1 MKKNKVYH
9 TLEPYYQKDSQILIL
24 GTMPSTKSRE
34 LGFYYMHPKN
44 RFWKV
49 LSMVYQEPIL
59 DTIEAKKEFL
69 KKHKIAL
76 WDVIQS
82 CDIIGSSDSS
92 ITNVIANDIPSLLNK
107 TEIKTIY
114 TTGKKA
120 YQLYQK
126 YIDSKTKI
134 NAILLPSTS
143 PANAIFTE
151 EKLYAAYLKIKG
163 EQYET
168 NSEKKY

>member
-59 DTIEAKKEFL
+59 RHYNI
-69 KKHKIAL
+69 
-76 WDVIQS
+76 
-82 CDIIGSSDSS
+82 
-92 ITNVIANDIPSLLNK
+92 
-107 TEIKTIY
+107 
-114 TTGKKA
+114 
-120 YQLYQK
+120 
-126 YIDSKTKI
+126 
-134 NAILLPSTS
+134 
-143 PANAIFTE
+143 
-151 EKLYAAYLKIKG
+151 
-163 EQYET
+163 
-168 NSEKKY
+168 